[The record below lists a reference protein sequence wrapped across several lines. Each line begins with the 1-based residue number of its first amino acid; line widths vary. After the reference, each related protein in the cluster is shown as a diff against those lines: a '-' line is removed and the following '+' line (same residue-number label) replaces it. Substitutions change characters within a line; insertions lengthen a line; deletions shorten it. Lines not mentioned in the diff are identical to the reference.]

1 MDQLRW
7 RNGRL
12 AIAPHRTPIRKGA
25 LLPHNAP
32 RLKRP
37 KSRFRAG
44 FSRNSWK
51 TLLPAVNAAARA
63 IARPIASQARRAQH
77 RPMTGQTPEGFAF
90 RPQTR
95 LRTDAFI
102 KWSVVMQVRHILQGK
117 GRDVVTVAAA
127 ASIADA
133 AHLLAERRIGALV
146 VLGPGGALE
155 GIISERDLVRAI
167 AAAGAAA
174 LSSRVSDH
182 MTPSPATCTDT
193 DTVEVI
199 METMTC
205 GRFRHVPVVD
215 DGGRLN
221 GMVSIG
227 DVVKSRIAETVSEAA
242 ALRDY
247 ITASA

>member
-1 MDQLRW
+1 
-7 RNGRL
+7 
-12 AIAPHRTPIRKGA
+12 
-25 LLPHNAP
+25 
-32 RLKRP
+32 
-37 KSRFRAG
+37 
-44 FSRNSWK
+44 
-51 TLLPAVNAAARA
+51 
-63 IARPIASQARRAQH
+63 
-77 RPMTGQTPEGFAF
+77 
-90 RPQTR
+90 
-95 LRTDAFI
+95 
-102 KWSVVMQVRHILQGK
+102 MQVRHILQGK
-117 GRDVVTVAAA
+117 GRDVVTVAAT

-167 AAAGAAA
+167 AAAGAVA

-215 DGGRLN
+215 DDGRLN